1 MLTELRV
8 ENFGLMEKVILN
20 LENGF
25 SVFTGET
32 GAGKSMLI
40 DALSVLLGGRATADL
55 IRHGKEKARIEAIF
69 EALPAEVLEHLE
81 EEGYPA
87 DEGQLILYRELNASG
102 RNICRVQGRT
112 IPLSLYRSLCEG
124 LVDIHGQMEHQ
135 SLLNPETHRYLLDAF
150 GGNEQLS
157 LLSQVNGIAKQ
168 YKSILRQESDLMLS
182 EEERQRRED
191 MLRYQIEEIDM
202 IDPKPGE
209 EEQLLQEK
217 RLLSNSERITTLTDD
232 LYNYLYKGFQG
243 GLSIYDL
250 LGSCRKALSDL
261 LRFDPESSS
270 FADQVEAIYYS
281 VEDLAEQIRS
291 YRENL
296 DFQPGRLEEIEE
308 RLVQLHRLRKYS
320 SSLDEVFRVREE
332 INQELQRI
340 SNTQAQLETLKA
352 KEDLLLKSYN
362 DLAQTLSRKRLEQA
376 ANIEKG
382 VHIELKDLGLEHAI
396 IKVHFTP
403 VGEPAIG
410 GAENVEFYFSANPG
424 EPSKPLAKVA
434 SGGEMSRLMLAFK
447 SLLSRAESVGTF
459 IFDEVDSGVGGRT
472 IQKVGEKLA
481 KIAKYKQVFCI
492 THAAH
497 VAAFA
502 DDHFGIRKDILD
514 DHTRTEVNKLT
525 EEERIEELS
534 RMLGGEDISYDHARK
549 LRQNFAPASNS

>member
-69 EALPAEVLEHLE
+69 EALPAEVLEHLQ

-112 IPLSLYRSLCEG
+112 VPLTLYRSLCEG

-191 MLRYQIEEIDM
+191 MLRYQIEEIAM

-340 SNTQAQLETLKA
+340 SNTQAQFETLKA

-382 VHIELKDLGLEHAI
+382 VHNELKDLGLEHAI